1 VPAVYATVTVADTP
15 SFCTVTV
22 HLSTG
27 AKKAY
32 NLDSYVSKPG
42 DSYKFTASID
52 LYKVDVTTVVNK
64 QSECESSLSN
74 FRRA

>member
-1 VPAVYATVTVADTP
+1 MTVADTP

-27 AKKAY
+27 AKQSY
-32 NLDSYVSKPG
+32 NLGQYVSAPG

-52 LYKVDVTTVVNK
+52 TYLVDVSTVVNK

-74 FRRA
+74 FRKA